1 MIKLI
6 QNVKVYAPEYLG
18 VKDVL
23 ISGDK
28 IHQIADSISGDSLSA
43 LDVEIIDG
51 TGKFL
56 TPGFIDS
63 HVHILGGGGEGS
75 YRTRTPEIQL
85 SEIIKG
91 GITTLV
97 GCLGTDGV
105 SRNMIS
111 LLAKARG
118 LQEEGITTYIYSGC
132 YRLPLLT
139 ITKDLMTDLM
149 VVDKIIGAGEVAISD
164 HRSSQPTLDEIK
176 KLAADARVGGML
188 SGKAGIVNIHMGDGK
203 DMLELLFRVAEGTE
217 IPMKQFLPTHVNRN
231 QLLLAEGKR
240 YAKAGGYIDFTTS
253 SDPFFWEG
261 ENAETRCSLALKECL
276 AEGVPLEHITFS
288 SDGQGSL
295 PVFNAKR
302 ELIGLGVG
310 SVTSLYNEVVDAVKN
325 QGVPF
330 EKAICT
336 ITINP
341 ANALKLKTKG
351 HVAVGMDA
359 DLCLIDENSLDV
371 SAVIALGK
379 TMMQDGKLKVVG
391 TFEKMPS

>member
-6 QNVKVYAPEYLG
+6 KNVKLYAPDFMG
-18 VKDVL
+18 IKDVL
-23 ISGDK
+23 LAGGK
-28 IHQIADSISGDSLSA
+28 IHEVSDSICIDDLKGISIE
-43 LDVEIIDG
+43 VIDG
-51 TGKFL
+51 AGKIM

-75 YRTRTPEIQL
+75 YKTRTPEIML
-85 SEIIKG
+85 SEITKG

-97 GCLGTDGV
+97 GCLGTDGI

-118 LQEEGITTYIYSGC
+118 LEEEGITTYIYSGC

-139 ITKDLMTDLM
+139 ITKDLMTDIM
-149 VVDKIIGAGEVAISD
+149 VVDKVIGAGEVAISD

-176 KLAADARVGGML
+176 KLVAEARVGGML

-203 DMLELLFRVAEGTE
+203 GMMDMLFKVAEETE

-231 QLLLAEGKR
+231 KELLEEGKR

-253 SDPFFWEG
+253 SDPYFWEG
-261 ENAETRCSLALKECL
+261 ENAETRCSIALKECL
-276 AEGVPLEHITFS
+276 EQGVPIERISFS

-295 PVFNAKR
+295 PVFNSKH

-310 SVTSLYNEVVDAVKN
+310 SVTSLYGEVKDAVQN
-325 QGVPF
+325 HNVPL
-330 EKAICT
+330 ELALKT
-336 ITINP
+336 ITSTP
-341 ANALKLKTKG
+341 AAALKLAYKG
-351 HVAVGMDA
+351 RIAAGMDS
-359 DLCLIDENSLDV
+359 DLCLLNEDTLEIDM
-371 SAVIALGK
+371 VIAKGE
-379 TMMQDGKLKVVG
+379 TMIENGEAVVKG
-391 TFEKMPS
+391 TFEK